1 MLLSCELT
9 SVQCWVETFLGSLLF
24 GPHCFSSKSYRA
36 KVVRISF
43 LDGFHNNLLREASK
57 CSAGFSRGNHKG
69 RALQYNDHE
78 TKGTFV
84 DMTVMGWQG
93 IREDLGLEI

>member
-1 MLLSCELT
+1 MGLTVFQAKAAELKSSVSLSWT
-9 SVQCWVETFLGSLLF
+9 VSTIISSVKPV
-24 GPHCFSSKSYRA
+24 
-36 KVVRISF
+36 
-43 LDGFHNNLLREASK
+43 
-57 CSAGFSRGNHKG
+57 SAVLALSRGNHKE